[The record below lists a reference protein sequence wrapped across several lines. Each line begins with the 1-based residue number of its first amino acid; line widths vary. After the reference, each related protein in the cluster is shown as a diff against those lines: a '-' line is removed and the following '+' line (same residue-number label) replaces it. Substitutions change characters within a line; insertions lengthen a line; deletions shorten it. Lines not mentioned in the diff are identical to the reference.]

1 MKTIT
6 LWSML
11 GLALLSFQLI
21 HANEDQV
28 IKPQILNVIIFNEN
42 CQTWICR
49 LMAKILKFIRLG
61 SNLALGDVWISSPR
75 WRNSS
80 TRTLKRISNAQLSGR
95 SPVKVQSS
103 SFSTPTAKNWK
114 ELTYPGWHVKSWTN
128 WSWPRVFLAN
138 HRTTKSSSSIQWP
151 CSSKT
156 VDVWRSYLK
165 LNQNMIGC
173 FLIND

>member
-1 MKTIT
+1 MVFIR
-6 LWSML
+6 L
-11 GLALLSFQLI
+11 GLTFLP
-21 HANEDQV
+21 ANPCQWRPGS
-28 IKPQILNVIIFNEN
+28 KNPQRHFLQNLEFEFF
-42 CQTWICR
+42 R
-49 LMAKILKFIRLG
+49 LMAKILKFIQLG
-61 SNLALGDVWISSPR
+61 SSLAPGDVWISSPR

-80 TRTLKRISNAQLSGR
+80 TRTLKRTSNAPLSGR
-95 SPVKVQSS
+95 FPAKVQNS
-103 SFSTPTAKNWK
+103 SFSTPMAKNWN